1 MSDREVEQGGMSVA
15 GVVRKQ
21 RALESPEERKQRL
34 LKEAQAKKDEAAAD
48 EAAVDRR
55 IRQNIERYGP

>member
-1 MSDREVEQGGMSVA
+1 MSVA

-48 EAAVDRR
+48 EAAVDRM

>member
-1 MSDREVEQGGMSVA
+1 MSDHKVEDAALSVV

-21 RALESPEERKQRL
+21 RALETPEEREQRL
-34 LKEAQAKKDEAAAD
+34 LKDAQAKKDEAAAD
-48 EAAVDRR
+48 EAAVDRM